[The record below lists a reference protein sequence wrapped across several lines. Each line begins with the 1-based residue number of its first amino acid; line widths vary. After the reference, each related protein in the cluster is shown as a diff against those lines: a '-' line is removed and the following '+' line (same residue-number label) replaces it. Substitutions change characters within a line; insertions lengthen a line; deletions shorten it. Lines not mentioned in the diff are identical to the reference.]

1 METKMALTYY
11 DLLEKLKLLDE
22 LTIIEILDI
31 TSEEL
36 VDAFSEKANDR
47 LEELKE
53 EFRHET
59 E

>member
-11 DLLEKLKLLDE
+11 DLIEKLKQLDE
-22 LTIIEILDI
+22 LTIIEILNI
-31 TSEEL
+31 TSDEL

-47 LEELKE
+47 LEQLQE